1 MRAAKNSMEAA
12 ACALA
17 AVVDDDRL
25 DLEPGANQ
33 GLRRVSVSVT
43 GSAASGI
50 KCQIPFSR
58 LAVNDYRENQCVR

>member
-12 ACALA
+12 LRALA

-33 GLRRVSVSVT
+33 GLRLVSVSV
-43 GSAASGI
+43 SGI
-50 KCQIPFSR
+50 GGFWHQMLDTLSGWP
-58 LAVNDYRENQCVR
+58 